1 MPFYF
6 LSFLMGVRVA
16 QGAMEGF
23 VLEGTK
29 TQIKYYPH
37 SVYFNIYCTDST
49 YICGG
54 SILNQRIMLT
64 AAHCVE
70 DCKGKNRLNVLIK
83 YGHEYINSMKSTQ
96 MKDFI
101 MHEHY
106 DDDTMNNDIALV
118 MGTRA
123 LPLGNV
129 VKRVILMPSPPKLK
143 LAYIAG
149 WGVMNYRQDVSL
161 TLLEAVQEVQ
171 PLSVCK
177 KMGLRPRGT
186 FCAGV
191 VSGPG
196 NPDSGDSGS
205 ALVGKNHVQI
215 GLVSYKVSHY
225 SLVMY
230 TNVSYHFY
238 WIRNNAQKL
247 YCRHNL
253 G

>member
-1 MPFYF
+1 
-6 LSFLMGVRVA
+6 
-16 QGAMEGF
+16 
-23 VLEGTK
+23 
-29 TQIKYYPH
+29 
-37 SVYFNIYCTDST
+37 
-49 YICGG
+49 
-54 SILNQRIMLT
+54 MLT
-64 AAHCVE
+64 AVE
-70 DCKGKNRLNVLIK
+70 
-83 YGHEYINSMKSTQ
+83 STSTQ
-96 MKDFI
+96 
-101 MHEHY
+101 
-106 DDDTMNNDIALV
+106 ALRLTLTRQLAEVLMRGVTGQVYKAPEKLTV
-118 MGTRA
+118 MPQQGTLTRRREDHVSEG
-123 LPLGNV
+123 PW
-129 VKRVILMPSPPKLK
+129 KPKK
-143 LAYIAG
+143 YAG
-149 WGVMNYRQDVSL
+149 INQYRQDVSL
-161 TLLEAVQEVQ
+161 TLLEAVQELQ